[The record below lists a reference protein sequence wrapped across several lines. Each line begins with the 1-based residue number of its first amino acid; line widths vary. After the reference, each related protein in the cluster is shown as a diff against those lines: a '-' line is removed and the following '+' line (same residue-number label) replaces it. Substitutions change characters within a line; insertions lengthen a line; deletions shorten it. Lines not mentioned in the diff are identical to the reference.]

1 MSARGRRRAAGQ
13 TQNSVSPR
21 NGRRDRR
28 FGAGFEASWKVVRGG
43 GKARGRVLRC
53 QAVTASTR
61 TCPSS
66 STLCLKGSMRNFP
79 RPLIVRVSWS
89 PARRRYEIRA
99 PANPP
104 PHRPRRTPG
113 LHPGGFS
120 DTPLDDPRAPRARDD
135 GTLAKALLPTPSS
148 ASLRGLAPGCA
159 GEVIFHARARPRVVD
174 PAPNWSSSKS
184 GVSPSDPPCFLTEKL
199 AARGKR
205 LETEPRRWLRDARI
219 APRCSARARALSVPT
234 SLNLYQTRQS
244 SNLTGGT
251 SNLTRA

>member
-1 MSARGRRRAAGQ
+1 M
-13 TQNSVSPR
+13 QNSVSFR
-21 NGRRDRR
+21 NGRRDGR

-99 PANPP
+99 PADPP

-120 DTPLDDPRAPRARDD
+120 DKPLDDPRAPPARDD

-159 GEVIFHARARPRVVD
+159 GEVIFHAALDRALLTGLQTGAQNPE
-174 PAPNWSSSKS
+174 SL
-184 GVSPSDPPCFLTEKL
+184 SDPPRFLNEKL

-205 LETEPRRWLRDARI
+205 FETEPRRWLRDARI
-219 APRCSARARALSVPT
+219 APRCSAVRARSAS
-234 SLNLYQTRQS
+234 R
-244 SNLTGGT
+244 
-251 SNLTRA
+251 RA

>member
-1 MSARGRRRAAGQ
+1 M
-13 TQNSVSPR
+13 QNSVSFR
-21 NGRRDRR
+21 NGRRDGR

-120 DTPLDDPRAPRARDD
+120 DKPLDDPRAPPARDD

-159 GEVIFHARARPRVVD
+159 GEVIFHAALDRALLTGLQTGAQNPESLVRSTAFSERETRRWRKTLRD
-174 PAPNWSSSKS
+174 GTSSM
-184 GVSPSDPPCFLTEKL
+184 
-199 AARGKR
+199 A
-205 LETEPRRWLRDARI
+205 PRRQNSTALQRRT
-219 APRCSARARALSVPT
+219 RALSVPT

-244 SNLTGGT
+244 SNLAGGT

>member
-104 PHRPRRTPG
+104 AHRPRRTPG

-148 ASLRGLAPGCA
+148 ASLPGLAPGCA

-174 PAPNWSSSKS
+174 PVKIRSLSVRST
-184 GVSPSDPPCFLTEKL
+184 VFLTEKL